1 MPASWI
7 LFDVGGVLELV
18 DDRTWPAAY
27 VARCAD
33 RLDITV
39 ADFEARLATVM
50 LPDAGTRSGVEEEF
64 WQVYG
69 SAVGADQHVLQQM
82 RADFW
87 DAYCGAANTE
97 LIDFVRSLVGRTG
110 LAILSNSADGAREQ
124 EEQRYGFSTIFDPI
138 CYSHEIGVN
147 KPDPLAYRIALDAM
161 GTEPEA
167 VLFVD
172 NRVVNVEA
180 AQAIGMHGLLHAD
193 NRNTLGRISSWLTE
207 RHGDQLPRVTDR
219 RGDPERATQH
229 DRPAVRA
236 GSAPRH

>member
-39 ADFEARLATVM
+39 AEFETRLAAVM
-50 LPDAGTRSGVEEEF
+50 LPDAATRSGVEEEF

-69 SAVGADQHVLQQM
+69 SAVGADPEVLQQL

-87 DAYCGAANTE
+87 DAYCGEANTE
-97 LIDFVRSLVGRTG
+97 LIDFVRSLVGRIG

-124 EEQRYGFSTIFDPI
+124 EEQRYGFSSIFDPI

-147 KPDPLAYRIALDAM
+147 KPDPLAYRVALDAM
-161 GTEPEA
+161 GAEPAA

-172 NRVVNVEA
+172 NRTVNVEA
-180 AQAIGMHGLLHAD
+180 AQAIGMHGLLHTD
-193 NRNTLGRISSWLTE
+193 NPTTLARITSWLTE
-207 RHGDQLPRVTDR
+207 RDVDQPPMAPHPGGEPRC
-219 RGDPERATQH
+219 ATQH
-229 DRPAVRA
+229 DRPAVRD
-236 GSAPRH
+236 GSAARH